1 MKKLFSTIIISVLFS
16 QVTNAALLK
25 SSAKKGFNPDIGVNA
40 LFEYTN
46 SSDSED
52 DGFSLSE
59 IEMQFSSD
67 IDAYF
72 RGEATIAI
80 HKEHEEHE
88 EEEDHDEEEHGHASY
103 AIEPEEV
110 FIETISIPSLTLKF
124 GKFYAEAGK
133 FNTTHSHARMFTS
146 RTRLED
152 QIFGDEGLSQVGVS
166 ASYLLP
172 VPVFS
177 ELTFGAFTPDNEE
190 AFGESTS
197 HDLGYNAKFKSL
209 IELNDS
215 SAIDFGI
222 TYVQT
227 KNKDTSNK
235 TTIYGADLSYRFT
248 SVNSSSK
255 SHFSLVNE
263 YLKKKMDESNSE
275 VDGLSSGLKYRSSAR
290 TFIQYKYET
299 MGISSSSTE
308 NGSINTVLFAFIPSE
323 FSSIRVQ
330 YDDFRYS
337 DEKKLTLQLNF
348 SMGAHP
354 AHAY

>member
-1 MKKLFSTIIISVLFS
+1 MKNLISTIIISALFS

-25 SSAKKGFNPDIGVNA
+25 SSTKKGFNPDIGLNA

-46 SSDSED
+46 STDSSD

-72 RGEATIAI
+72 RGEATVAI
-80 HKEHEEHE
+80 HKEHAE
-88 EEEDHDEEEHGHASY
+88 EEEGTETDEHSSHASF

-110 FIETISIPSLTLKF
+110 FIETISIPSLTFKF
-124 GKFYAEAGK
+124 GKFYADAGK

-146 RTRLED
+146 RSRLENE
-152 QIFGDEGLSQVGVS
+152 IFGDEGLSQVGVS

-172 VPVFS
+172 VSIFS
-177 ELTFGAFTPDNEE
+177 ELTVGTFTPDNEE

-197 HDLGYNAKFKSL
+197 HDLAYNAKFKSL
-209 IELNDS
+209 IEVNDS
-215 SAIDFGI
+215 SAIDFGL

-227 KNKDTSNK
+227 KNKDTSDK

-248 SVNSSSK
+248 SINSSSK

-263 YLKKKMDESNSE
+263 YLKKKMDESNTE
-275 VDGLSSGLKYRSSAR
+275 VDGISSGLKYQSSAR
-290 TFIQYKYET
+290 TFIQYRYET
-299 MGISSSSTE
+299 MGVSSNSSET
-308 NGSINTVLFAFIPSE
+308 GSINTVLFAFIPSE